1 MTAAAEWLSPGDG
14 RASAYLVGRNPH
26 RYLVVS
32 SNPGRLSELIAS
44 LSSQPAEVTT
54 TFPAAADRHR
64 VLALRP
70 DVVLLHVGPQERIE
84 QLVEELRGWRSVSP
98 TPVLAFVGHDDLVS
112 AGMPPGI
119 DDFVVEP
126 WDAAEVLAR
135 LRRFIYD
142 RRAAVPADVLEVGP
156 IALDM
161 RQRACQVD
169 GEPVD
174 LTFIEFEMLKALMTQ
189 PNRFLGAAELL
200 RTVWDGRHPVRMVTL
215 RVWIKRLRDKLPAPH
230 RPLIQTRRSV
240 GYRYVLSETPPRDM
254 ESPTV
259 IGGSSSFAR

>member
-1 MTAAAEWLSPGDG
+1 MTVAAEWLSPGNG
-14 RASAYLVGRNPH
+14 RSPAYRTGQSPH

-32 SNPGRLSELIAS
+32 SDPRRLSDLVAS
-44 LSSQPAEVTT
+44 LSCQPAEVTM

-98 TPVLAFVGHDDLVS
+98 TPVLAFVGHSDL
-112 AGMPPGI
+112 AATGMPPGI

-135 LRRFIYD
+135 LRRFAYD
-142 RRAAVPADVLEVGP
+142 RRSAVPADVLEAGP
-156 IALDM
+156 ISLDM
-161 RQRACQVD
+161 RQRACEVD
-169 GEPVD
+169 GERII

-189 PNRFLGAAELL
+189 PNRFLGSAELL

-215 RVWIKRLRDKLPAPH
+215 RVWIKRLRDKLPTAH
-230 RPLIQTRRSV
+230 RALIETRRSV
-240 GYRYVLSETPPRDM
+240 GYRYVLNEGT
-254 ESPTV
+254 
-259 IGGSSSFAR
+259 G

>member
-1 MTAAAEWLSPGDG
+1 MTVAAEWLNTGK
-14 RASAYLVGRNPH
+14 ASAVVPDARQTPH
-26 RYLVVS
+26 RYLLIS
-32 SNPGRLSELIAS
+32 SDPRRMVELIAS

-70 DVVLLHVGPQERIE
+70 DVVLLHVTPYEKLE

-98 TPVLAFVGHDDLVS
+98 TPVLAFVGHSDLD
-112 AGMPPGI
+112 ATAMPGGI

-135 LRRFIYD
+135 LRRFAID
-142 RRAAVPADVLEVGP
+142 RRAAIPADVLEAGP
-156 IALDM
+156 VSLDV
-161 RQRACQVD
+161 RQRACLVD

-189 PNRFLGAAELL
+189 PNRFLGSAELL

-215 RVWIKRLRDKLPAPH
+215 RVWIKRLRDKLPLQH
-230 RPLIQTRRSV
+230 RALIETRRSV
-240 GYRYVLSETPPRDM
+240 GYRYVLAATPLAAA
-254 ESPTV
+254 V
-259 IGGSSSFAR
+259 